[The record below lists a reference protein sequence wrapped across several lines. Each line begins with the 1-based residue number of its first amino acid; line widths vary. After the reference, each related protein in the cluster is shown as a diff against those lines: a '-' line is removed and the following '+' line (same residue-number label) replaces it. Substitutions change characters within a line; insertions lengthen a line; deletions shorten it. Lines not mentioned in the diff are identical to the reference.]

1 MPTMPKEYSR
11 VAKREQRARESIL
24 KTGLLPYQDAF
35 LAAVTRRENRPE
47 IAACSVLAWEWKN
60 ISGGC
65 PAGERALKPSE
76 DPLYVE
82 GAESVLVSASRPM
95 AELTL
100 EAARLVLGDDPEFRW
115 RRDGV
120 EHVKTRTRCRV
131 LSSDS
136 RRAFGLGASLN
147 IAVLDEPGSFAPTSG
162 ERLWRALLGSLGKN
176 SSARILACGTIAP
189 AAVGSWWQTFIEA
202 GSGPGKHVQ
211 LIQGSE
217 STWRDPG
224 TRSWLLT
231 RSVQSAK
238 AWYGH

>member
-1 MPTMPKEYSR
+1 MGTARLFWLVPCW
-11 VAKREQRARESIL
+11 QRR
-24 KTGLLPYQDAF
+24 
-35 LAAVTRRENRPE
+35 
-47 IAACSVLAWEWKN
+47 
-60 ISGGC
+60 
-65 PAGERALKPSE
+65 LKPSD

-95 AELTL
+95 ATLTL

-136 RRAFGLGASLN
+136 RRAYGLGASLN
-147 IAVLDEPGSFAPTSG
+147 LAILDEPGSFQPTSG
-162 ERLWRALLGSLGKN
+162 ERLWQSLLGSLGKN
-176 SSARILACGTIAP
+176 ASARILACGTIAP

-211 LIQGSE
+211 P
-217 STWRDPG
+217 DPG
-224 TRSWLLT
+224 KRKDL
-231 RSVQSAK
+231 A
-238 AWYGH
+238 